1 MLLPPCRHLGCGST
15 ARGFQRHRAPPRTA
29 VGDTCGGYG
38 GSTVRVTQFLR
49 ETAALTA
56 QSPQRH
62 LLILTGR
69 SVTCDR
75 VHPLVSQ
82 QRLASSERRTPLFR
96 HCPVP
101 VWQPTAPARVQGRGE
116 EGLTTPRRC
125 LTREA
130 RHANGFEVPRQKHVG
145 SESSENR
152 VLCALWSSQSATEA
166 GDCFV
171 DAPLPF
177 ARPHRKAVADERYKI
192 AARMGAVQ
200 HCSNDGEVCA
210 TPPNAGPCDARPRT
224 EPESAARVPPCPW
237 VVGVAAGPTQG
248 KASRRSA
255 RAPDNVYAT
264 AMALQRA
271 CRGASQLRPMGWSR
285 SRPGT

>member
-1 MLLPPCRHLGCGST
+1 MLPPCRHLGCGST

-210 TPPNAGPCDARPRT
+210 TPPTRVRATRGLAQSRNRLPASPPAHGWLGWRQDPRRGKRQGGLPVPLTTYTPPPWPCKG
-224 EPESAARVPPCPW
+224 RVE
-237 VVGVAAGPTQG
+237 GLL
-248 KASRRSA
+248 S
-255 RAPDNVYAT
+255 
-264 AMALQRA
+264 
-271 CRGASQLRPMGWSR
+271 
-285 SRPGT
+285 